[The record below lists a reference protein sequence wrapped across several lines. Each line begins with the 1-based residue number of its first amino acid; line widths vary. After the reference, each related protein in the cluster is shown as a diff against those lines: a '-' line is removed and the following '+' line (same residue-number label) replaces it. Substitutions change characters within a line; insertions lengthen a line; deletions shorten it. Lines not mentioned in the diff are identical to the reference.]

1 MHHERI
7 ERAHDAVCRFLFP
20 CHLPS
25 VPLFFYIFQCTH
37 LMMQRELQ
45 ATVARWHNGRK
56 RSASAINLVSFSC
69 TQHSRRR
76 AEPMTLQI
84 FFFLIPLKLESQ
96 QDVNKIFL
104 FWGEVR
110 DIARPVVCLK
120 LTVFL
125 RLFYFNWWKK
135 KKNEGDIFFFAFSYS
150 RENEIKMCWWIS
162 DDGEREGSLPS
173 ASSFPSLFF
182 VFFLLVVVYTHLCGG
197 GRYSWSSFLHYF
209 VGQTGRYVR

>member
-1 MHHERI
+1 M
-7 ERAHDAVCRFLFP
+7 
-20 CHLPS
+20 
-25 VPLFFYIFQCTH
+25 
-37 LMMQRELQ
+37 
-45 ATVARWHNGRK
+45 
-56 RSASAINLVSFSC
+56 
-69 TQHSRRR
+69 
-76 AEPMTLQI
+76 
-84 FFFLIPLKLESQ
+84 
-96 QDVNKIFL
+96 
-104 FWGEVR
+104 R

-209 VGQTGRYVR
+209 VGQTGRYVRWSFFFFLFELVQTFFPQNLKWCHPHRDLSRPHKFDFISFQNCWSQFVFSHFVRGDWLDLIRRICVDIFYVFLSFYVVHFHSHTGL